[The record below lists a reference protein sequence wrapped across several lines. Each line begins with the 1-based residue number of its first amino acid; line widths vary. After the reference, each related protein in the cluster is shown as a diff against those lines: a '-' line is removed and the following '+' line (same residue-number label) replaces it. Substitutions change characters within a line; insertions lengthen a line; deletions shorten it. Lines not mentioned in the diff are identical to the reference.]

1 MRHIGIG
8 IMKQCKGDYG
18 DSLMPRE
25 PRAIHPLCCPSMV
38 CMKAP
43 TLSTMVGDHTTGSQS
58 TVYCLHYKS

>member
-8 IMKQCKGDYG
+8 IMKQCKRDCG

-25 PRAIHPLCCPSMV
+25 ARAIQPLCCPSMV

-43 TLSTMVGDHTTGSQS
+43 TLSTMVGDHATCSQS
-58 TVYCLHYKS
+58 TVYCLPCKS